1 MRCIAHILPL
11 YVRVFACYHV
21 LGRKGEVKRI
31 ANRKPSRSKLDQQ
44 ILQAAILA
52 VERLQQMLQDEN
64 ASNGDVIKAASLIFD
79 RLQQE
84 TGEGKPTGDFEI
96 IMKED
101 T

>member
-1 MRCIAHILPL
+1 M
-11 YVRVFACYHV
+11 
-21 LGRKGEVKRI
+21 KRI
-31 ANRKPSRSKLDQQ
+31 AKGKPSRIKLDQQ

-52 VERLQQMLQDEN
+52 VERLQHMLQDEN

-79 RLQQE
+79 RLQE
-84 TGEGKPTGDFEI
+84 NDGEGKPTGDFEI